1 MRSMAIDRRTILKMG
16 LKAGA
21 AGAFT
26 LLVPIVGARA
36 DMRPAY
42 VATRR
47 EADGSFAAIVIDET
61 GEVLFRES
69 LDGRGHD
76 IALSPDRSLAVFFA
90 RRPGYFALVV
100 DLDGRQ
106 RKLAFTPPPG
116 KHFYGHGFF
125 APDGRLLYVTESG
138 GEDETGLIGVYDV
151 AAGFVRIGGYPT
163 HGLDPHE
170 ALLLPDGKTMVVANG
185 GMQTHPDDERLVI
198 NLATMEPSLAYID
211 IATGDLVEQ
220 VSLGAELHQ
229 VSLRHMG
236 IDRQGAVWIGGQY
249 QGPPTD
255 EVPLVVRHR
264 LGRALKPIPAP
275 AKVYASLRQYVGSVS
290 ANADGSLIA
299 TTSPRG
305 GTVIEWNAETGAV
318 VSQRALADVCGVA
331 PEGDGFLVSD
341 GMGQLTEEEGLLRA
355 YPRTAWDNHL
365 RKV

>member
-1 MRSMAIDRRTILKMG
+1 MRSMAIDRRTL

-21 AGAFT
+21 AGAFS
-26 LLVPIVGARA
+26 LFIPIVGRA
-36 DMRPAY
+36 DMCPAY

-47 EADGSFAAIVIDET
+47 EADGSFAAIVIDDA
-61 GEVLFRES
+61 GEVLFQEA

-100 DLDGRQ
+100 DLEGRQ

-116 KHFYGHGFF
+116 KHFFGHGFF
-125 APDGRLLYVTESG
+125 SPDGRLLYATESG
-138 GEDETGLIGVYDV
+138 GEDETGLIGIYDV
-151 AAGFVRIGGYPT
+151 AAGFIRIGAHAT
-163 HGLDPHE
+163 RGLDPHE
-170 ALLLPDGKTMVVANG
+170 ALLLPGGRTVVVANG
-185 GMQTHPDDERLVI
+185 GMQTHPDDERLVL
-198 NLATMEPSLAYID
+198 NLATMEPSLSYID
-211 IATGDLVEQ
+211 LATGDLVAQ
-220 VSLGAELHQ
+220 VSLAADLHQ

-236 IDRQGAVWIGGQY
+236 IDMSGAVWIGGQY

-264 LGRALKPIPAP
+264 LGQDLMPISAP

-305 GTVIEWNAETGAV
+305 GVVIEWNAQTGAV
-318 VSQRALADVCGVA
+318 VSERTLTDVCGVA

-341 GMGQLTEEEGLLRA
+341 GQGQLTEEDGLLRT
-355 YPRTAWDNHL
+355 YPQTAWDNHL

>member
-1 MRSMAIDRRTILKMG
+1 MRSMAIDRRTILK
-16 LKAGA
+16 AGA
-21 AGAFT
+21 AGAFS
-26 LLVPIVGARA
+26 LLVPIVGRA

-47 EADGSFAAIVIDET
+47 EVDGSFAAIVLDET
-61 GEVLFRES
+61 GEVLFLEA

-90 RRPGYFALVV
+90 RRPGYFALVI
-100 DLDGRQ
+100 DLEGRQ

-125 APDGRLLYVTESG
+125 SPDGRLLYATESG
-138 GEDETGLIGVYDV
+138 GEDETGMIGVYDV
-151 AAGFVRIGGYPT
+151 AAGFIRIGGYPT

-170 ALLLPDGKTMVVANG
+170 ALLLPGGKTMVVANG
-185 GMQTHPDDERLVI
+185 GMQTHPDDERLVL

-220 VSLGAELHQ
+220 VSLGEELHQ

-236 IDRQGAVWIGGQY
+236 IDGSGAVWIGGQY

-264 LGRALKPIPAP
+264 LGEMLKPISAP

-290 ANADGSLIA
+290 ANKDGSLIA

-318 VSQRALADVCGVA
+318 VSQRVLADVCGVA
-331 PEGDGFLVSD
+331 PEGVGFLVSD
-341 GMGQLTEEEGLLRA
+341 GLGQLTEETGLLRA
-355 YPRTAWDNHL
+355 YPQTAWDNHL